1 MAQLVTAILSHQDA
15 LSAKA
20 RQHIGDD
27 FNEAS
32 LLVGRVMSRALTTMD
47 KDTPASTV
55 SATLRRDLERL
66 LAQHRLT

>member
-20 RQHIGDD
+20 RQHIGD

-47 KDTPASTV
+47 KDTPVSSV
-55 SATLRRDLERL
+55 SATLRRDLERM